1 MKSNIE
7 MYVTTDFIEET
18 SVLDINISLDG
29 RFF

>member
-18 SVLDINISLDG
+18 CVLDINISLDG
-29 RFF
+29 GFF